1 MAAEESNITEGAS
14 TTSSLLSSLT
24 SAAVTGMAKMKELD
38 EKHGISEK
46 AKAGFQAGVVKA
58 NELDEKHGIS
68 VKVKEAADV
77 AMKKAKEVDEQYGIS
92 ETATATLK
100 AGMEK
105 AKEVDGKYGV
115 SEKVTAKVKEV
126 DEKYGVSQKIKE
138 ADESL
143 GVSETVKKTAAI
155 VSEKVG
161 QVLEEMTSYSCSK
174 AFLGDVEVGLSLSGK
189 VLTIT
194 PVADGEA
201 QIVHVDST
209 LPVAVAETIVTIG
222 DLCVTFETTEEA
234 TKCVAA
240 LEKAR
245 PTEEE
250 MMEAEV
256 KKAE

>member
-1 MAAEESNITEGAS
+1 MAAEESNVTEGAS

-161 QVLEEMTSYSCSK
+161 MTSYSCSK